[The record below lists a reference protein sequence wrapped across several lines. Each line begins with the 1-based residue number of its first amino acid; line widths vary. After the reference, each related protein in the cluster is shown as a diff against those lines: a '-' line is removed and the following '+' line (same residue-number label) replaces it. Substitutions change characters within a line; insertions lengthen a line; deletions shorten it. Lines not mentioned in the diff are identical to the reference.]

1 MKKHL
6 VLAGI
11 ASLWAG
17 QVLAV
22 EAVKLETDKQKFSY
36 FIGLQIGQQL
46 KSEGIEVDDA
56 AFLAAIKDVE
66 KGASP
71 RLTQPEIEATLQR
84 IQQQRAIEAQKAGEG
99 NRKAGEL
106 FLASNSKKEGVK
118 VLPSGLQYKVIQAG
132 TGAMPKATD
141 TVEVHYRGTLI
152 DGTEFDSSFSRGQPA
167 TFPVNGVIQG
177 WQEALQLMKE
187 GAKWQVYVP
196 SELAYGSRGAG
207 AQIGPDS
214 TLIFDVELMKIKNQ

>member
-6 VLAGI
+6 VLATI

-17 QVLAV
+17 QALAV
-22 EAVKLETDKQKFSY
+22 ELETDKQKFSY

-46 KSEGIEVDDA
+46 KSENIEVDEA
-56 AFLAAIKDVE
+56 AFMAAIKDIE
-66 KGASP
+66 SGASP

-84 IQQQRAIEAQKAGEG
+84 IQQQRAVEMQKAGEN

-106 FLASNSKKEGVK
+106 YLASNSKKEGVK
-118 VLPSGLQYKVIQAG
+118 VLPSGLQYKVIKAG
-132 TGAMPKATD
+132 TGAIPKATD

-214 TLIFDVELMKIKNQ
+214 TLIFDVELLKIKNQ